1 VPLPAT
7 LTPVPTVVPP
17 EPHELGAEDCGPN
30 TLNKIV
36 PDGDAPPD
44 RTPEIDDADTAVP
57 TVPADGALANKPGLA
72 GPTTVSAID
81 APHVEAAA
89 LLFESPP

>member
-1 VPLPAT
+1 LPVTLAVAT
-7 LTPVPTVVPP
+7 VAPP

-30 TLNKIV
+30 TVNVIV
-36 PDGDAPPD
+36 PPGDAPPD
-44 RTPEIDDADTAVP
+44 NTPDTDDADTAVP
-57 TVPADGALANKPGLA
+57 AVPADGADADNDGLA
-72 GPTTVSAID
+72 AATTVSAID

>member
-57 TVPADGALANKPGLA
+57 AVPADGADADKLGLL
-72 GPTTVSAID
+72 TTVAVT
-81 APHVEAAA
+81 AV
-89 LLFESPP
+89 LV